1 MPTAIV
7 PLGVDAM
14 TVAELIA
21 LLATMPQDAEV
32 VMLDTDA
39 YPSYVAAVA
48 YGKACEDDTEGDKVL
63 LTTKWS

>member
-1 MPTAIV
+1 
-7 PLGVDAM
+7 M